1 MPKPKPGEKR
11 KKLLS
16 LQILRYVYA
25 LGSVYW
31 FRRFIQRPPEPGS
44 RARAERSPTSR
55 GTAAA
60 RTMDSP

>member
-31 FRRFIQRPPEPGS
+31 FRRFVQRPPEPGS
-44 RARAERSPTSR
+44 RAAPT
-55 GTAAA
+55 
-60 RTMDSP
+60 